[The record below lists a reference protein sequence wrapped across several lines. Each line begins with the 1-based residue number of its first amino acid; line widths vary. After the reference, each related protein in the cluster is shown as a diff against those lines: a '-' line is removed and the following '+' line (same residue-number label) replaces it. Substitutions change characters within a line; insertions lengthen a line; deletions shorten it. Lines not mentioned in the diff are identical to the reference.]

1 MPLVRANPEGG
12 AWPGVSMG
20 VAATGSGLFLTTG
33 HTGTD
38 AQGEPVTTSVEDQ
51 VVALF
56 ENLRAT
62 LASAGLGFEHVAQ
75 IKAYLKSFDPDFM
88 STYRAVRAR
97 YLNQSCPPTSVAVQA
112 GLYDDRLLIEA
123 EVIAVIP

>member
-1 MPLVRANPEGG
+1 MPLVPANPEGA

-20 VAATGSGLFLTTG
+20 VTVTGSGLFLTTG

-38 AQGEPVTTSVEDQ
+38 AQGEPVTSSTEDQ
-51 VVALF
+51 IVALF
-56 ENLRAT
+56 ENLKAT

-75 IKAYLKSFDPDFM
+75 IKAYVKSFDPDFM
-88 STYRAVRAR
+88 ATYRTVRTR

-123 EVIAVIP
+123 ELIAVVP

>member
-1 MPLVRANPEGG
+1 MPLVPANPEGP

-20 VAATGSGLFLTTG
+20 MAATGSGLFLTTG

-38 AQGEPVTTSVEDQ
+38 AHGEPVTTSAEDQ

-56 ENLRAT
+56 ENLKAT

-88 STYRAVRAR
+88 STYRIVRAR
-97 YLNQSCPPTSVAVQA
+97 YLSQSCPPTSVAVQA
-112 GLYDDRLLIEA
+112 GLHDDRLLIEA
-123 EVIAVIP
+123 ELVAVMP

>member
-1 MPLVRANPEGG
+1 MPVVPANPQG
-12 AWPGVSMG
+12 AGWPGVSMG
-20 VAATGSGLFLTTG
+20 VAVTGGGLFLTTG

-56 ENLRAT
+56 ENLKAT
-62 LASAGLGFEHVAQ
+62 LAAAGLGFEHVAQ

-88 STYRAVRAR
+88 ATYRAVRAR
-97 YLNQSCPPTSVAVQA
+97 YLSQSCPPASVAVQA

>member
-1 MPLVRANPEGG
+1 MPLVPANPEGA

-20 VAATGSGLFLTTG
+20 MAVTGKGLFLTTG

-38 AQGEPVTTSVEDQ
+38 AQGDPVTTSVEDQ

-56 ENLRAT
+56 ENLKAT
-62 LASAGLGFEHVAQ
+62 LAAAGLGFEDVVQ

-88 STYRAVRAR
+88 STYRSVRAR

-123 EVIAVIP
+123 ELIAVIP

>member
-1 MPLVRANPEGG
+1 MPLVPANPAGA

-20 VAATGSGLFLTTG
+20 VAVTGSGLFLTTG

-38 AQGEPVTTSVEDQ
+38 AQGEPVTTSAEDQ

-56 ENLRAT
+56 ENLKAT
-62 LASAGLGFEHVAQ
+62 LAAAGLGFEHVAQ

-88 STYRAVRAR
+88 SAYRAVRAR
-97 YLNQSCPPTSVAVQA
+97 YLNQSCPPASVAVQA

-123 EVIAVIP
+123 ELIAVIP